1 MEFVCVVFLLFR
13 SYDAVP
19 KIYFRQL
26 IIYAAIYLPII
37 IFLTHDIS
45 NPITVLIAHIFIIAS
60 LMFFIR
66 KNFNKKFS
74 VQMFMNILTLYLALI
89 LLQMLFTLLLALLI
103 PGEVERT
110 FANGL
115 IVMGLTMASC
125 MYLYIYIDVI
135 NLPRKLKN
143 TKNHLISYVAVS
155 MFVMLLILVLF
166 IFARSLLWD
175 IHALVIYALLIVG
188 ATFITVVIF
197 NIAIKYVLEKR
208 AKTLA
213 LKKFIQFEN
222 QPSSQRIGTDE
233 YDGHL
238 EIAHSLALIGD
249 SEKTAK
255 YIKDCWN
262 NFADDGGE
270 GYAYMGD
277 TTKLL
282 SLDNQALAAY
292 LYIKLKK
299 LKSMGLKKA
308 KVNVWSHITITK
320 SKIKPVELMKALD
333 YIIDEIIESIDRDKA
348 IFRVNV
354 GKESD
359 ERPFIEVSNKN
370 DRLPEMY
377 YIFVEKMDYSL
388 KKGRDDGLFKLK
400 RIIEDNDCE
409 LQVKSDE
416 YFILKIIL

>member
-1 MEFVCVVFLLFR
+1 
-13 SYDAVP
+13 
-19 KIYFRQL
+19 
-26 IIYAAIYLPII
+26 
-37 IFLTHDIS
+37 
-45 NPITVLIAHIFIIAS
+45 
-60 LMFFIR
+60 
-66 KNFNKKFS
+66 
-74 VQMFMNILTLYLALI
+74 
-89 LLQMLFTLLLALLI
+89 
-103 PGEVERT
+103 
-110 FANGL
+110 
-115 IVMGLTMASC
+115 
-125 MYLYIYIDVI
+125 
-135 NLPRKLKN
+135 
-143 TKNHLISYVAVS
+143 
-155 MFVMLLILVLF
+155 MLLILVLF